1 VPSAGGILDALRSRN
16 VVVLCV
22 QYLVWSIGVYGF
34 VFWLPTIVK
43 SLSGRGIGST
53 GLLSAIPYA
62 MAAILMIANSHVSDR
77 TNKPRRLF
85 VWPFLLIAAIAFYL
99 SYLVGTGHGGTS
111 HFLVSFILLVIA
123 GGVMNAPYGPYFAS
137 VAELLP
143 QEVSGAA
150 MGAINALGAVGGF
163 TGTYIVGALGG
174 GTKSGAA
181 FIFLAAALL
190 AAALLM
196 FAVRQPR
203 TSESPSPSA
212 SPLAVSRRA
221 TSARA

>member
-1 VPSAGGILDALRSRN
+1 
-16 VVVLCV
+16 
-22 QYLVWSIGVYGF
+22 
-34 VFWLPTIVK
+34 
-43 SLSGRGIGST
+43 
-53 GLLSAIPYA
+53 
-62 MAAILMIANSHVSDR
+62 
-77 TNKPRRLF
+77 
-85 VWPFLLIAAIAFYL
+85 LLIAAIAFYL
-99 SYLVGTGHGGTS
+99 SYAVGAGHSGTG

-174 GTKSGAA
+174 GTNSGTA
-181 FIFLAAALL
+181 FVFLAVTLL

-196 FAVRQPR
+196 FFVRQPR
-203 TSESPSPSA
+203 VSESSSSAANRPSV
-212 SPLAVSRRA
+212 SPRA
-221 TSARA
+221 RSARPSDASLSH